1 MLMAGLLA
9 ANFGWQSVFYV
20 MGAISCVWMF
30 LWVWLVQ
37 DKPHLQP
44 LMSMEERVMIESSLG
59 KCDGADIVDTDD
71 DTTVRSSAQSNR
83 KLLPLRQILTST
95 PFYAIL
101 VAHICNNWGWYMLLI
116 ELPFYMKQVLKFNI
130 KENALATAFPFLTMW
145 LFSMALS
152 KSLDKLRAAG
162 RITTTT
168 ARKMATLFASVIPMT
183 CLLALCFIG
192 CQRGVAVALMGIG
205 KSAIFEFLLITNCVT
220 NSFLIITAITSIGGM
235 FCGFLSNHIDLAPNY
250 AGTLMAITNTAATVP
265 GIIVP
270 IFVGEITHG
279 NVIFFFNIFSS
290 NIAY

>member
-9 ANFGWQSVFYV
+9 SSFGWQSVFYV
-20 MGAISCVWMF
+20 MGAMSCVWMF
-30 LWVWLVQ
+30 MWIWLVQ

-59 KCDGADIVDTDD
+59 KCDGIDVDDGRPLA
-71 DTTVRSSAQSNR
+71 VGSNR
-83 KLLPLRQILTST
+83 RRLPLRQILTSK

-152 KSLDKLRAAG
+152 KTLDKLRSG
-162 RITTTT
+162 ERITTTT
-168 ARKMATLFASVIPMT
+168 ARKVATLFSSAVPLT
-183 CLLALCFIG
+183 CLLALCYIG

-205 KSAIFEFLLITNCVT
+205 KPGFQKLL
-220 NSFLIITAITSIGGM
+220 FG
-235 FCGFLSNHIDLAPNY
+235 
-250 AGTLMAITNTAATVP
+250 
-265 GIIVP
+265 
-270 IFVGEITHG
+270 
-279 NVIFFFNIFSS
+279 
-290 NIAY
+290 